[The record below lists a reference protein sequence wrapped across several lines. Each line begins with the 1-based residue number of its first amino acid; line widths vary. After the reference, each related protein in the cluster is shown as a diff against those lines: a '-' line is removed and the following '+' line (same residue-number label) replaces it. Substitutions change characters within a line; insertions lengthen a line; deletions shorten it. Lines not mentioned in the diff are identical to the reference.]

1 MKKGLRLWALLSI
14 IFIST
19 LLITNTILYG
29 VILYQDAKT
38 VQKREEKLLLS
49 VGKQIALEP
58 AIKQTLLKIPF
69 QIKPKVIP

>member
-14 IFIST
+14 IFVST

-29 VILYQDAKT
+29 VILYQDANT

-49 VGKQIALEP
+49 LGKQLALEP
-58 AIKQTLLKIPF
+58 AIQQTL
-69 QIKPKVIP
+69 QTNNYS